1 MSWLAGRLVSIA
13 HACRGLARMIG
24 SEPNARIHFAATVV
38 VVIAGLAFGLGR
50 LEWALIAVAVTGV
63 WVAEALNTAIEAWV
77 DLVSPEVHPLAGKA
91 KDIAAGGVLAAA
103 IGSLV
108 IAALVFGPRILQ
120 WLER

>member
-1 MSWLAGRLVSIA
+1 MV
-13 HACRGLARMIG
+13 G

-108 IAALVFGPRILQ
+108 IAGLVFGPRILQ